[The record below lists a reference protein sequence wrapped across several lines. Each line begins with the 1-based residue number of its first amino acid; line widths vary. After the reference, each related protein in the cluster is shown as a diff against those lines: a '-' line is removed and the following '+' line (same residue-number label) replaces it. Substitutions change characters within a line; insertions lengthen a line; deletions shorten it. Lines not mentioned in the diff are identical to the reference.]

1 MYSTHPKRVARA
13 KWRGDTVVVSS
24 PYKDLAGTPH
34 LRALLGWSIVG
45 RLHMAGIS
53 IAITFL
59 AVEWTDSYLIA
70 GLIVGA
76 VTLGQ
81 GISGPLRGKAADRGS
96 APRLLAVSGTL
107 HTTGLLVLAALP
119 AAWWPIAPVIG
130 LATGLFMPPVG
141 QIVRAVCTRAVE
153 RDKHNA
159 VFSIEAIVQE
169 MAFLI
174 GPTLIAVAVGFSGG
188 RAGLLLSAAMVATGV
203 LGFALTVHRSGHGTP
218 NAESIKAS
226 QEAKTSILRN
236 RGVVPLLTVATVMLG
251 AFTITD
257 IAIISWA
264 RERGTPE
271 LIAVMVT
278 VWGIGSL
285 IGGLAAGSFKGEP
298 SLARRAGLFTSG
310 MIAVALV
317 LPPLL
322 DPSPWLLAGLLVITG
337 LAIAPAI
344 ATANTWL
351 GDLVP
356 EGRLAEAFGWQATAT
371 TAAGALASPL
381 AGYLLDSSGPAA
393 AVAVSGGL
401 AVLGTLLAIRAGRV
415 RNVALSEQTRRVEV
429 GNDA

>member
-1 MYSTHPKRVARA
+1 M
-13 KWRGDTVVVSS
+13 SS
-24 PYKDLAGTPH
+24 PYRDLAGIPH

-45 RLHMAGIS
+45 RLHMTGIS

-59 AVEWTDSYLIA
+59 AVEWTDSYLVA
-70 GLIVGA
+70 GVVVGA

-107 HTTGLLVLAALP
+107 HTLGLVVLAVLP
-119 AAWWPIAPVIG
+119 GAWWPVSPFIAVLTG
-130 LATGLFMPPVG
+130 LAMPPVG
-141 QIVRAVCTRAVE
+141 QIVRAVCTRAVD
-153 RDKHNA
+153 RSKHNA

-169 MAFLI
+169 LAFLI
-174 GPTLIAVAVGFSGG
+174 GPTLIAVTVGFAGG
-188 RAGLLLSAAMVATGV
+188 RAGLLLAAAMVAIGV
-203 LGFALTVHRSGHGTP
+203 LGFALTVRRSGHGTP
-218 NAESIKAS
+218 KAESIQVS
-226 QEAKTSILRN
+226 QTATTSILRN

-257 IAIISWA
+257 IAIINWA
-264 RERGTPE
+264 TERGTPQ
-271 LIAVMVT
+271 LVAVMVT

-298 SLARRAGLFTSG
+298 SLARRASLFSVG
-310 MIAVALV
+310 MIAIALV

-322 DPSPWLLAGLLVITG
+322 DPSPWLLGALLLVTG

-344 ATANTWL
+344 ATANSWL

-381 AGYLLDSSGPAA
+381 AGFMLDRLGPSAAVGVSGVLTVVGALLAA
-393 AVAVSGGL
+393 RAGQVRKLAMAERTSRVAVSH
-401 AVLGTLLAIRAGRV
+401 
-415 RNVALSEQTRRVEV
+415 
-429 GNDA
+429 DA